1 MLRILSKVA
10 DAVGDYVGYQIDA
23 GAQCVQIFDSW
34 GGQLPSHMWEEWS
47 KPYIQQVVDKVRAT
61 HPGVPLTLYANGS
74 GGLLERMATT
84 GVDCI
89 GLDWTID
96 MEDGR
101 RRVGDKAVQGNVDP
115 PCSSRRRRLW
125 NTRCVVCRKAGPT
138 DTSSTSATASSSAPR
153 RRTSR
158 SSSTPPRR
166 SSTTCEDE
174 GWGDV
179 CVTVTV

>member
-1 MLRILSKVA
+1 M
-10 DAVGDYVGYQIDA
+10 
-23 GAQCVQIFDSW
+23 
-34 GGQLPSHMWEEWS
+34 
-47 KPYIQQVVDKVRAT
+47 RAT

-115 PCSSRRRRLW
+115 AVLFAAPEAVEHAVRE
-125 NTRCVVCRKAGPT
+125 VCRKAGPT
-138 DTSSTSATASSSAPR
+138 GHVLNLGHGVLVGTPEENVKVFFDTAK
-153 RRTSR
+153 
-158 SSSTPPRR
+158 
-166 SSTTCEDE
+166 EIKY
-174 GWGDV
+174 
-179 CVTVTV
+179 